1 MTSACLAG
9 WIAYIACFP
18 KKILAK
24 PRLLPAMTFALV
36 LTGLSTATCAW
47 LLIRWIMSWPLYVT
61 VTVPLLLLSFGL
73 ALALFVGLTSNIL
86 QDDDREWLSR
96 AAAWLLLFTVA
107 WAGASALVLLVPTG
121 IMSPRLGNAWRSAF
135 AAAGGLGGV
144 ITALSNFSSK
154 SKAKAEKSGNAGK
167 SWAWS
172 QRVQRLRL
180 SWYFSRL
187 CRCSLTGC

>member
-47 LLIRWIMSWPLYVT
+47 LLVRWIMAWPLYVT

-73 ALALFVGLTSNIL
+73 ALALFVGLTSNVL

-96 AAAWLLLFTVA
+96 AAAWLLLFIVA
-107 WAGASALVLLVPTG
+107 WAGASALVLLVPTT
-121 IMSPRLGNAWRSAF
+121 
-135 AAAGGLGGV
+135 AAAY
-144 ITALSNFSSK
+144 NDPM
-154 SKAKAEKSGNAGK
+154 
-167 SWAWS
+167 
-172 QRVQRLRL
+172 
-180 SWYFSRL
+180 
-187 CRCSLTGC
+187 SLTLPAREARLLALNQARAGSRRARLT